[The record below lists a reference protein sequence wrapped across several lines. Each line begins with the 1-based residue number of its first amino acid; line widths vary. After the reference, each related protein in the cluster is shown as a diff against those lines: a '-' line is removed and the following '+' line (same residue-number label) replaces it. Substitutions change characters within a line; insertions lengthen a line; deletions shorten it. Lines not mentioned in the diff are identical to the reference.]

1 MGLIGRRHADLVR
14 TGRRSALAA
23 LVDPEPGIARLA
35 GEVGVSCWSS
45 LDDMLVRDRP
55 DGAIIATPNAMH
67 VSQAL
72 QCIQAGIPVLVEKPI
87 ATTVADGLRLANAAE
102 RAGVPLL
109 VGHHRRHSPLLAA
122 ARDIVAE
129 GRLGTVV
136 AVLVTTM
143 FAKPLEYFEAAPWRR
158 EPGGGPVL
166 INLIHDVDALRA
178 LAGDV
183 VRVQAVASNRVRR
196 SPVEETV
203 AVALEFAN
211 GAVGSMLL
219 SDAGASPM
227 SWEMTAGEDPVF
239 PQYSDRDC
247 YLVTGTQ
254 GSLGIPT
261 MRLTV
266 ADGAPSWHRPL
277 ATSVARPEP
286 ADPLLRQLEHFCDLI
301 AKGGEPLVG
310 GRDAAES
317 LRVTL
322 AIGEAARTGLAVG
335 CAPASGLG
343 SDGQS

>member
-1 MGLIGRRHADLVR
+1 MA
-14 TGRRSALAA
+14 S
-23 LVDPEPGIARLA
+23 LVDPEPGTGRLA
-35 GEVGVSCWSS
+35 DEVGVSLWSTLEEL
-45 LDDMLVRDRP
+45 LDRERP

-72 QCIQAGIPVLVEKPI
+72 QCIEAGIPVLVEKPI
-87 ATTVADGLRLANAAE
+87 ATTVADGFRLASAAE
-102 RAGVPLL
+102 RAGIPLL
-109 VGHHRRHSPLLAA
+109 VGHHRRHSPLMAA
-122 ARDIVAE
+122 ARGIVAE
-129 GRLGTVV
+129 GRLGPVV
-136 AVLVTTM
+136 AVLATTM

-178 LAGDV
+178 LVGDV
-183 VRVQAVASNRVRR
+183 VRVHAVASNRVRR

-203 AVALEFAN
+203 AVAMEFAN
-211 GAVGSMLL
+211 EAVGSMLL

-227 SWEMTAGEDPVF
+227 SWEMTAGEDPALSAVLG
-239 PQYSDRDC
+239 PRLLPRDR
-247 YLVTGTQ
+247 YA

-261 MRLTV
+261 MRLMV

-277 ATSVARPEP
+277 TTSIARPEP
-286 ADPLLRQLEHFCDLI
+286 GDPLARQLEHFCDLI
-301 AKGGEPLVG
+301 AGGGEPLVS
-310 GRDAAES
+310 GRDAVES

-322 AIGEAARTGLAVG
+322 AIAEAARTGLAVR